1 MATVWLRTNT
11 RAIVLGMILPDL
23 GMAVGLFLI
32 FGVES
37 PAGRVAGGLIA
48 VVSGLLLLLLAV
60 QLRRPRLAYEP
71 GYLLVY
77 LRSWSP
83 IRVPLEIVEGFLM
96 GQGPS
101 LLSGR
106 QHEQTETVT
115 LVIRLSDRAEEW
127 SHLDVKPALGKWCDG
142 YITIRGTWSEPLSVD
157 LVNRLN
163 VQLDEAAKANARA
176 KVNA

>member
-11 RAIVLGMILPDL
+11 RAIFLGMILPAL
-23 GMAVGLFLI
+23 ALAVGLFVVY
-32 FGVES
+32 GVES
-37 PAGRVAGGLIA
+37 LAGRVAGGLVAI
-48 VVSGLLLLLLAV
+48 VSGLLLILLAV
-60 QLRRPRLAYEP
+60 QLRRPRLAHEP

-127 SHLDVKPALGKWCDG
+127 SQVDVKPALGKWCDG
-142 YITIRGTWSEPLSVD
+142 YITIRGTWCEPLSVD

-163 VQLDEAAKANARA
+163 AQLDEEAKASARA
-176 KVNA
+176 KVIA